1 MEFTVEWQHQSSLLN
16 NYYIILLSVGYEG
29 GHASLIFEVISDF
42 FSEFLS
48 KRAIFSYIFFSAIP
62 IDVIVIAFLYI
73 RQEFVRA
80 VGHSPR
86 LLVLEINTG
95 KPR

>member
-1 MEFTVEWQHQSSLLN
+1 MIKSSYITQYIDLLHTILLCLEVEFTVEWQHQSSLLN

-48 KRAIFSYIFFSAIP
+48 FLPYFLIFSS
-62 IDVIVIAFLYI
+62 
-73 RQEFVRA
+73 RQY
-80 VGHSPR
+80 SLT
-86 LLVLEINTG
+86 LL
-95 KPR
+95 